1 MLEMLGNGMV
11 VVILQYISILN
22 QQIVHLKLTQYCISQ
37 SSGGGGSIKKKKDD
51 L

>member
-11 VVILQYISILN
+11 VVTLQYISILN
-22 QQIVHLKLTQYCISQ
+22 QQIVHLKLTQCCISQ
-37 SSGGGGSIKKKKDD
+37 SSGSGGSIKKKKDD